1 MEPSPLTTSEIIG
14 ISLFFFTMMFGP
26 GIIAIYRNLRRKYLI
41 AIGGLLIGWTAIGGL
56 VMLLI
61 ASKGSKLEQIV
72 EKNKKI
78 VMWVGIPLIIIGI
91 IIRIVDYTRTGY

>member
-1 MEPSPLTTSEIIG
+1 M
-14 ISLFFFTMMFGP
+14 LFFFTMMFGP